1 MVGLG
6 ARSGP
11 TRRRRS
17 CSAGA
22 LHDRVHQLTQRVRL
36 FQFRSLV
43 HLNKKLKLLLP
54 LLGEGWDGGCAQK
67 QTASCRPP
75 LAVRTSACRPMLFN
89 GQGACA
95 LKAPSHPQPSPSGG
109 GGETKKLVHAV
120 RKLSPRSAA
129 VANGKSQM
137 ANGKSQYANR
147 KLQIASRK
155 KRRAALRFQPGPPIS
170 AQRVTASMSGKP
182 PPRSRRS
189 PGTTRRP

>member
-54 LLGEGWDGGCAQK
+54 LLGEGWDGGCAKK

-109 GGETKKLVHAV
+109 GSETKKLVHAV

-129 VANGKSQM
+129 VANGKWQI
-137 ANGKSQYANR
+137 ANGKW
-147 KLQIASRK
+147 QIANGKWQIAICKSQIAKRKSQKEERPCVFSQGRPSALSASR
-155 KRRAALRFQPGPPIS
+155 LQ
-170 AQRVTASMSGKP
+170 
-182 PPRSRRS
+182 
-189 PGTTRRP
+189 